1 MIKLVSRKCKFKKN
15 IPDFNNFCFY
25 LSVTELY
32 KQPERV
38 AVITGGNRGIGLR
51 IVEKLLACDM
61 TVVMGK

>member
-1 MIKLVSRKCKFKKN
+1 MIKLVSRKCKFKKK
-15 IPDFNNFCFY
+15 IPDFNNSCFY